1 MVTISRVEHAG
12 KIRGAGRT
20 SAGSNDGL
28 TAENTG
34 CDFVRLA
41 KEGLLCGVFVCT
53 EILFNIFLKDAK
65 KKNNNDR
72 LSYKLYSRDES
83 NISTYLAEQPK

>member
-65 KKNNNDR
+65 TKIIIDCPTSCIPGRN
-72 LSYKLYSRDES
+72 LTFLL
-83 NISTYLAEQPK
+83 T